1 MNKIYICSP
10 LSSSYQKTVELN
22 QSQARD
28 LCGML
33 IHLGL
38 LPIAPHIY
46 FTQFLNDNDETQR
59 LIGIKMG
66 IELLKECDIIYVY
79 DTDKISNGMKEE
91 INFAQEKNIPIIY
104 ESKIKLW
111 KKYNNDEPIEDL
123 MKILYG
129 GIK

>member
-1 MNKIYICSP
+1 
-10 LSSSYQKTVELN
+10 
-22 QSQARD
+22 
-28 LCGML
+28 ML

-79 DTDKISNGMKEE
+79 IISENTRDFSHGM
-91 INFAQEKNIPIIY
+91 NRHY
-104 ESKIKLW
+104 
-111 KKYNNDEPIEDL
+111 
-123 MKILYG
+123 
-129 GIK
+129 